1 MICSISSLNSV
12 DFSKNY
18 FQKNKKCF
26 LSCIKE
32 SLPGPPLAIC
42 SPTSK
47 SLVTGFPGNTSFTV
61 DIVENTVDDTE
72 EDTAD
77 RIFSSLLR

>member
-1 MICSISSLNSV
+1 MYQN
-12 DFSKNY
+12 F
-18 FQKNKKCF
+18 
-26 LSCIKE
+26 
-32 SLPGPPLAIC
+32 LPGPPLAIC

-47 SLVTGFPGNTSFTV
+47 SLVTGFPGSTSLTV

-77 RIFSSLLR
+77 RIFSSLFR